1 MKAKQCLGQQIRSIR
16 AKTRRTPAESGR
28 SAHGAAPRL
37 SGKSRAREKKR
48 ALDDSRAAYR

>member
-48 ALDDSRAAYR
+48 ALDGSRAAY